1 MNLIADLMWGLA
13 VVCAVA
19 GVTGIL
25 LGLTQ
30 LLLIVA
36 GHRDQEEDEIMTMD
50 RIERLAAEYAKR
62 RDALRET
69 VDTAQAAIDHV
80 KRAYRADLR
89 RRTGAAANARAEL
102 LAAIE
107 AAPGLFSK
115 PRTRLLSGIKVGW
128 RKRPGRIEVSD
139 ESAAIEAIRRKLGEE
154 AAEGLIQTR
163 EKLNRRGLRDL
174 SARDLM
180 RIGAVAVA
188 DADDPIAIPADSEID
203 KLVDALLD
211 GAEQGEQ
218 EEAAA

>member
-1 MNLIADLMWGLA
+1 
-13 VVCAVA
+13 
-19 GVTGIL
+19 
-25 LGLTQ
+25 
-30 LLLIVA
+30 
-36 GHRDQEEDEIMTMD
+36 MTMD